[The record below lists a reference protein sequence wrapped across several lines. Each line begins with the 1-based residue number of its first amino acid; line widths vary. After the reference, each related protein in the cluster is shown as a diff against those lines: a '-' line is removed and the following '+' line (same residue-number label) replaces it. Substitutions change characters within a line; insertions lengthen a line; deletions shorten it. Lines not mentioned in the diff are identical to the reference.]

1 MEAAGRKKPLETRER
16 ILDAAEDVFNA
27 KGVSRTTLNEIAE
40 AAGVTRGAIYWHFK
54 NKVELFDAMVGRVR
68 GPIKEL
74 VEKTAD
80 INTEDP
86 LEQLSLGHESLMQ
99 GVIDNPHCRKVLNI
113 LFHKCEYTDE
123 DDAIVIQQKEWQ
135 TYCNNMIE
143 NTLVNAQ
150 AKNQLPQ
157 DLDIVLAGRVLGFTF
172 TGLLKSWLFMPDSFD
187 LVENTKKVNNAL
199 FGMIKHSPHLKK

>member
-1 MEAAGRKKPLETRER
+1 MEPVSRKKPLETRER
-16 ILDAAEDVFNA
+16 ILDAAEEVFNA

-54 NKVELFDAMVGRVR
+54 NKVELFEAMVARVR

-80 INTEDP
+80 KNTEDP
-86 LEQLSLGHESLMQ
+86 LEQLSVGHENLMQ
-99 GVIDNPHCRKVLNI
+99 GVIDNPHFRKVLNI
-113 LFHKCEYTDE
+113 LFHKCEFTDE
-123 DDAIVIQQKEWQ
+123 DDGIVIQQKEWQ

-143 NTLVNAQ
+143 HTLINAQ
-150 AKNQLPQ
+150 ARKQLPV
-157 DLDIVLAGRVLGFTF
+157 DLDISLASRVMGFTF

-187 LVENTKKVNNAL
+187 LVEDTKKVNNAL
-199 FGMIKHSPHLKK
+199 IGLLKHCPDLKK